1 MSLTWVADD
10 ERDLFP
16 TTNKARQQMLSRK
29 LLRIHSV
36 LALALLAAL
45 PLIAADTVNLGEGV
59 TLDEATAI
67 HAILA
72 DPDAFIGK
80 TVRIEGGVLDV
91 CPMKGCWVEL
101 GDEEVGIRVKVE
113 DDVIVFPADSKG
125 KIMAAQG
132 VVEAV
137 DMTRDEYVEWLAH
150 LAEEKGESFDAATLD
165 LGDGP
170 FRTIRLAGTGARI
183 E

>member
-1 MSLTWVADD
+1 MRA
-10 ERDLFP
+10 P
-16 TTNKARQQMLSRK
+16 TLRATLLLSC
-29 LLRIHSV
+29 LALSSPLV
-36 LALALLAAL
+36 LAAGE
-45 PLIAADTVNLGEGV
+45 TTTLGAGV
-59 TLDEATAI
+59 TVEETTPI

-72 DPDAFIGK
+72 DPDAFLGK

-91 CPMKGCWVEL
+91 CPMKGCWVEV
-101 GDEEVGIRVKVE
+101 GDENEGIRVKVE

-125 KIMAAQG
+125 KIIAAEG

-137 DMTRDEYVEWLAH
+137 EMSREQYVDWLEH
-150 LAEEKGESFDAATLD
+150 LAEEKGEPFDPTQAD

-170 FRTIRLAGTGARI
+170 HRMIRIRGTGALV